1 MGKVDFRIRKTPPAS
16 PVIRSVDKNGM
27 CDRAILKTEIVQAT
41 LDNFLFDGL
50 KYRVT
55 SFKLSGSYKG
65 QPASDEQK
73 NGMGFTNNMQ
83 TIIANSASGSTIN
96 ITKIRA
102 QLIGSNDPPQAVK
115 GDLVI
120 EIK

>member
-1 MGKVDFRIRKTPPAS
+1 M
-16 PVIRSVDKNGM
+16 
-27 CDRAILKTEIVQAT
+27 QAT

-50 KYRVT
+50 KYMVT

-65 QPASDEQK
+65 APASDEQK
-73 NGMGFTNNMQ
+73 NGLDFTPKMQ
-83 TIIANSASGSTIN
+83 KIIANSSSGSTIN

-102 QLIGSNDPPQAVK
+102 QLIGSNLPSENVK